1 MSNLDKLTSYFEKF
15 PGIGGRQAKRFAYH
29 ILTLDPA
36 SVAELSSLIAGL
48 QTTVVECASCHRF
61 FSSSGGS
68 STLCSICINA
78 NRDHSKL
85 MVVATDSDITAI
97 ERSSQYDGLYFV
109 LGGMVPLLH
118 SEDSKKL
125 RGGTLKATVEA
136 RLDAGLEEVILAF
149 AVNPD
154 GENTGRFIESI
165 ITPLFNARIGVAAP
179 RVSQLGRGL
188 STGSELEYADPETI
202 KNALR
207 NRGWFLI

>member
-1 MSNLDKLTSYFEKF
+1 MSNLDKLTTYFEKF

-29 ILTLDPA
+29 ILTLDLA
-36 SVAELSSLIAGL
+36 STAELGELITNLKG
-48 QTTVVECASCHRF
+48 TVIECASCHRF
-61 FSSSGGS
+61 FSTSGGTT
-68 STLCSICINA
+68 TLCSICTNA
-78 NRDHSKL
+78 NRDHNKL
-85 MVVATDSDITAI
+85 MVVATDSDIVAI
-97 ERSSQYDGLYFV
+97 ERSGQYDGLYFV

-136 RLDAGLEEVILAF
+136 RLDAGLEEIILAF

-154 GENTGRFIESI
+154 GENTGRFVESI
-165 ITPLFNARIGVAAP
+165 ITPLFNARTGVGAP
-179 RVSQLGRGL
+179 HISQLGRGL

-207 NRGWFLI
+207 NRG